1 VPRSQIDTAR
11 LDTENAVI
19 NVAGPLE
26 LDAPAVPVDI
36 HVTLIQGD
44 AYAHGHGTDSRAGAA
59 QGKWTARAETIG
71 TFDTEKPVQAFGILV
86 VVEPDPDGG
95 RRVHQTFT
103 WSERVKL
110 DAQL

>member
-11 LDTENAVI
+11 LDAEKAVI
-19 NVAGPLE
+19 NVVGPLE
-26 LDAPAVPVDI
+26 LEVPAVPVDI

-44 AYAHGHGTDSRAGAA
+44 AYAHGHGTDTRAGGT
-59 QGKWTARAETIG
+59 QGKWTARAETVG
-71 TFDTEKPVQAFGILV
+71 TFETEKLVEAFGIVV
-86 VVEPDPDGG
+86 VVEPDPDGR

-110 DAQL
+110 EAQL